1 MSERTY
7 ALLKEAWIP
16 VRRQSGVRQW
26 IAPHQITSKNETDP
40 VKGPDWG
47 RADFDAATFEFLIG
61 LLATACPP
69 NGISDWKQR
78 YDNAPTPEAL
88 AAAFAPLADAFWLDG
103 NGPRFMQE
111 IDQLDVSPSPVSSLF
126 IEAPGANTE
135 KNNADLFQKRGRIEM
150 LGMPAAAIALFTLQT
165 YAPSGGA
172 GHRTSIRGSGPLT
185 TLGVPPSAQDTL
197 WHRAWLNVPEFEM
210 PMPLALERIFPW
222 LAPTVTS
229 EGKRPP
235 IGPDDIDP
243 RGVFWGMPRRI
254 RLDVE
259 TLPTPSQCSLFG
271 VQTGVA
277 VATYRTRPWGMNYG
291 PLEHPLSP
299 MYRQKVTST
308 EWLYVHPQPGSLTY
322 RHWID
327 MAAED
332 MGTSALRRPAS
343 AVSTARRRLEALR
356 SGNGRLWAAG
366 YDMDNM
372 KARGFVEATFPLFAL
387 VSNNDTSSKMANE
400 RLDASARKWVEA
412 ANEVASLTIGAA
424 KHALAADSSDSS
436 QLGSIREDYF
446 ARTQTLFFQLLR
458 AVGDALTRDP
468 EDAETGGKNTEA
480 FFAQAL
486 RPAALVMFDQ
496 HVPLLRP
503 SAREAERIVAA
514 RLSLISALG
523 GYGKRGQA
531 LYEKLGLAP
540 SAAKSAGQKNGKRE
554 RTA

>member
-1 MSERTY
+1 
-7 ALLKEAWIP
+7 
-16 VRRQSGVRQW
+16 
-26 IAPHQITSKNETDP
+26 
-40 VKGPDWG
+40 
-47 RADFDAATFEFLIG
+47 
-61 LLATACPP
+61 
-69 NGISDWKQR
+69 
-78 YDNAPTPEAL
+78 
-88 AAAFAPLADAFWLDG
+88 
-103 NGPRFMQE
+103 MQE
-111 IDQLDVSPSPVSSLF
+111 MGQLDVSPSPISGLF

-150 LGMPAAAIALFTLQT
+150 LSMPAAAMALFTLQT

-172 GHRTSIRGSGPLT
+172 GHRTSLRGGGPLT
-185 TLGVPPSAQDTL
+185 TLGLPPSAQDTL
-197 WHRAWLNVPEFEM
+197 WHRVWLNVPECET
-210 PMPLALERIFPW
+210 PLPSALERIFPW
-222 LAPTVTS
+222 LAPTMTS

-259 TLPTPSQCSLFG
+259 KRPTPTQCSLFG
-271 VQTGVA
+271 VQTDLA

-299 MYRQKVTST
+299 MYRQKITST

-327 MAAED
+327 MAAEGP
-332 MGTSALRRPAS
+332 GTSALRRPAS

-387 VSNNDTSSKMANE
+387 SEANATLSKMANE

-412 ANEVASLTIGAA
+412 ANDIASLTIGAA
-424 KHALAADSSDSS
+424 KQALAVESSDSS
-436 QLGSIREDYF
+436 QLSSVRQDYF
-446 ARTQTLFFQLLR
+446 ARTQILFFQLLR
-458 AVGDALTRDP
+458 ALGEALTRDA
-468 EDAETGGKNTEA
+468 EDTKTSDEYTET

-486 RPAALVMFDQ
+486 RPAAFAMFDL

-514 RLSLISALG
+514 RLSLTSVLG
-523 GYGKRGQA
+523 GYGKRGEA

-540 SAAKSAGQKNGKRE
+540 PAMKSAGQKNGERE
-554 RTA
+554 KTA